1 MKMHTPLA
9 LLNLWHQSIKTCVSI
24 GGVAFAL
31 LLVFMQLGFMGAVS
45 FTASN
50 LLQQLE
56 FDVLVRAR
64 DYVHLYEPGQIDR
77 RNLIIAGNTPGVDK
91 VLPLWITIQNWRT
104 LPNYQQPLVDAFA
117 SQYLPI
123 AVMAFPPDQCAF
135 RSKQIQQMRKLLTRD
150 DVVLVDDSTQANYG
164 PWNGRRFTVDDL
176 GRETEV
182 GGQAFSIG
190 GLFSLGTGLAANG
203 ALITS
208 DRGFS
213 RISPWDINSTTSLG
227 LVQLANHDAQTQA
240 RAVQEIKQRLS
251 LNTGANTSERDMLV
265 GVVDVFTKSEAL
277 DREQTRWLWQTPLGL
292 IFQMGVVLSLMVGSA
307 IVYMVLATD
316 VANRLPEYATLLAM
330 GYSRIYL
337 ASIVMTQAIVLSVLG
352 FVVAW
357 GIAEV
362 LYSLTSYASGIP
374 LLMNARRVWIVA
386 GLGLM
391 MSCLSGLLALR
402 KLWKAEPASLF

>member
-1 MKMHTPLA
+1 MHTPLA
-9 LLNLWHQSIKTCVSI
+9 LHNLWHQRVKTCVSV

-50 LLQQLE
+50 LLEQLE
-56 FDVLVRAR
+56 FDVLIRAR

-77 RNLIIAGNTPGVDK
+77 RSLTIAGNTTGVTSA
-91 VLPLWITIQNWRT
+91 LPLWITIQNWRT
-104 LPNYQQPLVDAFA
+104 LPNNQQSTDVSFE

-123 AVMAFPPDQCAF
+123 AVMAFAPDQCAF
-135 RSKQIQQMRKLLTRD
+135 SSGQIQQLCELLKQH
-150 DVVLVDDSTQANYG
+150 DVMLIDDSTQANYG
-164 PWNGRRFTVDDL
+164 PWNGQRFSSQDL

-182 GGQAFSIG
+182 GGQAFTIG

-203 ALITS
+203 AVITS
-208 DRGFS
+208 HRGFS
-213 RISPWDINSTTSLG
+213 RITPWDINTTTSLG
-227 LVQLANHDAQTQA
+227 LVQLANHDAQAQA
-240 RAVQEIKQRLS
+240 IAVQEIRQRLS
-251 LNTGANTSERDMLV
+251 LNKQPQVSQSGPVD
-265 GVVDVFTKSEAL
+265 GIVDVFTKSEAL
-277 DREQTRWLWQTPLGL
+277 AREQTRWLWQTPLGF
-292 IFQMGVVLSLMVGSA
+292 IFQMGVVLSLLVGSA

-330 GYSRIYL
+330 GYSRTYL
-337 ASIVMTQAIVLSVLG
+337 AGIVMTQAIVLSVLG

-362 LYSLTSYASGIP
+362 LYNVTSYASGIP
-374 LLMNARRVWIVA
+374 LMMNAWRVGIVA
-386 GLGLM
+386 GLGLL
-391 MSCLSGLLALR
+391 MSCVSGVLALR